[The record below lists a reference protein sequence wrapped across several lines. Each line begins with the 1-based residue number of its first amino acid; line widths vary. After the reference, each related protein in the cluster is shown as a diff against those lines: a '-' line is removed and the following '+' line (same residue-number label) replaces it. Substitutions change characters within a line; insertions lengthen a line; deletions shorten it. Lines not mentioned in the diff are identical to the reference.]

1 MRDAKCGASELLAAV
16 GLPPEITRSLRIARA
31 DPVLPTPFHIGDCA
45 AAAIGA
51 AGLAAAHLWRLRGG
65 AEQEVAVDVARA
77 AISLRSATYL
87 RIDGAKPPAP
97 WDPVSGFYRVRDGR
111 WISIHCNFPVHRE
124 AASRAL
130 SVTAARPAMEHA
142 ALKWEGVALE
152 DAIHA
157 AGGCAGFARTE
168 AEWRAHPQSA
178 AVAGQK
184 LLSIERI
191 GDAPPQPL
199 PPGRSPLSALRALD
213 LTRVLAGPT
222 CGRMLA
228 EYGADVLKVN
238 GPHLPD
244 SGAVEFDTGVG
255 KLSATLDLRDLGDVA
270 RLRELAA
277 TADVF
282 AQSYRPDTL
291 AARGFSPLAL
301 AELRPGIVV
310 TSLTAW
316 GPTGPWAARRGFDSI
331 VQTVSGMAA
340 RTGGDA
346 GPRLLAV
353 SAIDYISGYLMALGT
368 MAALARRATEGGS
381 WHVRVSLARTG
392 QWIRDAGLFED
403 AAWMGLPADL
413 PEDEIARCCMES
425 VSPSGVIRHLAP
437 VAQLSATPG
446 GWLRPPVAIGTN
458 PARWPSPPQDVP

>member
-1 MRDAKCGASELLAAV
+1 MRDAKCCASELLALA
-16 GLPPEITRSLRIARA
+16 GLPPEIVRSLRIARA
-31 DPVLPTPFHIGDCA
+31 DPVLPMPFHVGDRA

-65 AEQEVAVDVARA
+65 LEQEVAVDTARA
-77 AISLRSATYL
+77 AVSLRSATYL
-87 RIDGAKPPAP
+87 RIGGAKPPAP
-97 WDPVSGFYRVRDGR
+97 WDPVSGRYRMCDGR

-124 AASRAL
+124 AAARAL
-130 SVTAARPAMEHA
+130 GVGPDRPAMERA
-142 ALKWEGVALE
+142 ALAWDGVALE

-157 AGGCAGFARTE
+157 AGGCAGFVRTE
-168 AEWRAHPQSA
+168 AEWAAHPQSA
-178 AVAGQK
+178 AVAGQA

-191 GDAPPQPL
+191 GDAPPRPF
-199 PPGRSPLSALRALD
+199 PPGPSPLSGIRALD

-222 CGRMLA
+222 CGRALA

-255 KLSATLDLRDLGDVA
+255 KLSATLDLRDAGDAA
-270 RLRELAA
+270 RLRALAA
-277 TADVF
+277 EADVF
-282 AQSYRPDTL
+282 SQSYRPDTL
-291 AARGFSPLAL
+291 AARGFSPPAL
-301 AELRPGIVV
+301 AEMRPGIVL

-331 VQTVSGMAA
+331 VQAVSGMAA
-340 RTGGDA
+340 RMGGDA
-346 GPRLLAV
+346 GPRLLPV

-368 MAALARRATEGGS
+368 MAALARRATEGGA

-392 QWIRDAGLFED
+392 QWIRDAGLFDD

-413 PEDEIARCCMES
+413 PEDEIARYCTES

-437 VAQLSATPG
+437 VARLSATPE
-446 GWLRPPVAIGTN
+446 GWRRPPVAIGTHS
-458 PARWPSPPQDVP
+458 ARWPSPQEDAP